1 MAWRKFEENL
11 APTFYQI
18 KGLKFLIEHFTT
30 LQKSAENEFALVNNL
45 ITGTAQDSKTVLTT
59 FDSRLVLMKETI
71 LHESLLDSTHKT
83 LMDCIDEPKAKE
95 NFSAFKVLS
104 EELKV
109 VMDKSFEL
117 QKLLGEK
124 PSATEANAQWFIF
137 QNVKDK
143 LRTAVQNCK
152 LFSEIAEQSLHRA
165 TGEIER
171 AKKVQR
177 ENGIRT
183 DVSECLEELFL
194 KSKEHLEQMEQ
205 FEKEMNAQ
213 MLNLLKMK
221 FTTITKISSIFETRK
236 KLKEFLN
243 SVPQT
248 QTKVVEHS
256 KILQNLQSLLQFPK
270 LYAAYIEEMQRRAA
284 FQKVVS
290 KKASLAND
298 LFQRLAKEET
308 EKRTTFKNKTGTSLS
323 SLFAFPGISSTDSL
337 VKVDI
342 LIPQD
347 NLLKFNES
355 HIDISKA
362 DEDDFTVL
370 MSDSFEA
377 TELRKEN
384 EKLRAEL
391 EEKPKPENI
400 DVAAI
405 LHSKIVLEEKLAAN
419 KEEHLRFFEEYES
432 RFQTMKKQLEEMTS
446 LQQRLQTA
454 ETKLQV
460 AETKLTTAQKVI
472 ESPKKNDHYEKALII
487 VNQQL
492 ASVSSALE
500 VETNKR
506 IQIEKQ
512 LALALSDKTELDE
525 LKNKRTVSDNNF
537 TTVTK
542 RLLIAE
548 QDNQNFRQALAQNTL
563 SISQLQEHVKEYKKQ
578 LRALSSKSMSEC
590 PVCDRLILE
599 EQLTAHVYEKHP
611 ELS

>member
-1 MAWRKFEENL
+1 
-11 APTFYQI
+11 
-18 KGLKFLIEHFTT
+18 
-30 LQKSAENEFALVNNL
+30 
-45 ITGTAQDSKTVLTT
+45 
-59 FDSRLVLMKETI
+59 
-71 LHESLLDSTHKT
+71 
-83 LMDCIDEPKAKE
+83 
-95 NFSAFKVLS
+95 
-104 EELKV
+104 
-109 VMDKSFEL
+109 
-117 QKLLGEK
+117 
-124 PSATEANAQWFIF
+124 
-137 QNVKDK
+137 
-143 LRTAVQNCK
+143 
-152 LFSEIAEQSLHRA
+152 
-165 TGEIER
+165 
-171 AKKVQR
+171 
-177 ENGIRT
+177 
-183 DVSECLEELFL
+183 
-194 KSKEHLEQMEQ
+194 
-205 FEKEMNAQ
+205 
-213 MLNLLKMK
+213 
-221 FTTITKISSIFETRK
+221 
-236 KLKEFLN
+236 
-243 SVPQT
+243 
-248 QTKVVEHS
+248 
-256 KILQNLQSLLQFPK
+256 
-270 LYAAYIEEMQRRAA
+270 
-284 FQKVVS
+284 
-290 KKASLAND
+290 
-298 LFQRLAKEET
+298 
-308 EKRTTFKNKTGTSLS
+308 
-323 SLFAFPGISSTDSL
+323 
-337 VKVDI
+337 

-446 LQQRLQTA
+446 LQQRLQAA